1 MPLSEFISCVDTA
14 WLRMDRPNNLM
25 QIIGVLMFEG
35 ELDETR
41 LRAGLRHTI
50 SVQPRFHQ
58 RAVLEG
64 APTTGAMIP
73 ISISIS
79 TSSE

>member
-50 SVQPRFHQ
+50 SVQPASTSGPCWR
-58 RAVLEG
+58 G

>member
-1 MPLSEFISCVDTA
+1 MPPSEFISCVDTA

-35 ELDETR
+35 ELDEAR

-64 APTTGAMIP
+64 GSYYWVTVHPDQLTGKK
-73 ISISIS
+73 
-79 TSSE
+79 